1 MASVTLVP
9 TGYDGQRSSYIS
21 VDASYPLS
29 NGLTSS
35 SSNTFTVLNLNTGGG
50 AVSKLAVKFDV
61 SKIPTDAK
69 INSISCKIKARISNA
84 SPYILSGVAQLY
96 CGTAGLSGEIELGT
110 SPVAQTFN
118 DTGWWDRESL
128 DDLILL
134 ITCTRGSLSANNSH
148 TRTNYDQ
155 TLPRYIHQYAQGT
168 VDGVPGTVDLDRLV
182 RPLPT
187 MDKPADNNTAKLQI
201 ITIGPVSQG
210 DANAVL
216 ALCKERGLTDQGL
229 YKSVWA

>member
-1 MASVTLVP
+1 MASVTLTP

-35 SSNTFTVLNLNTGGG
+35 SSDTFTVLNLNKGGG
-50 AVSKLAVKFDV
+50 AVSKLAVKFDM
-61 SKIPTDAK
+61 SAIPTDAK
-69 INSISCKIKARISNA
+69 VNSISCKMKARISNA

-118 DTGWWDRESL
+118 DTGWLDRESL

-134 ITCTRGSLSANNSH
+134 ITCTRGSLYANNSQ
-148 TRTNYDQ
+148 TLRFYGADLTVDYTGGSTGPTEQLMMKQNGAWGTVSKVYKKVNGLWVEQSDLASLFDTQTNYVK
-155 TLPRYIHQYAQGT
+155 G
-168 VDGVPGTVDLDRLV
+168 
-182 RPLPT
+182 
-187 MDKPADNNTAKLQI
+187 
-201 ITIGPVSQG
+201 
-210 DANAVL
+210 
-216 ALCKERGLTDQGL
+216 
-229 YKSVWA
+229 

>member
-1 MASVTLVP
+1 MASVTLTP
-9 TGYDGQRSSYIS
+9 TGYDGQHSSYSS
-21 VDASYPLS
+21 VDTSYPLS

-35 SSNTFTVLNLNTGGG
+35 SSDTFTVINLSKGSG
-50 AVSKLAVKFDV
+50 AVSKLAVKFDM
-61 SKIPTDAK
+61 STIPTDAK
-69 INSISCKIKARISNA
+69 VNSISCKIKARISNA

-148 TRTNYDQ
+148 TLRFYGADLTVDYTGGSTGPTEQLMLKQNGAWGAVSKVYKKVNGLWVEQSDLAGLFDTQTNYVK
-155 TLPRYIHQYAQGT
+155 G
-168 VDGVPGTVDLDRLV
+168 
-182 RPLPT
+182 
-187 MDKPADNNTAKLQI
+187 
-201 ITIGPVSQG
+201 
-210 DANAVL
+210 
-216 ALCKERGLTDQGL
+216 
-229 YKSVWA
+229 